1 MDFAPYFSARYI
13 DSAVGGATMQP
24 AYALRY
30 SIYCKELHFL
40 DAAAYPDELET
51 DAHDAQSAH
60 FCAYNLKQELA
71 GYVRLVAGDGEGRF
85 PWQNYCTDVFE
96 DVVLPPHHESAEIS
110 RLMVRADYRR
120 RRNDLLSGVA
130 PPDAP
135 IPESAERR
143 TNRPQ
148 ILLTLYR
155 QMYKHSLIHGTRY
168 WYAAMEQL
176 LARSLQLMSF
186 PFKKM
191 GRETDYFGPVA
202 PYLIDLRELEQRLEQ
217 THPAF
222 LAWLQEPDQSER

>member
-1 MDFAPYFSARYI
+1 MEFAPYFSARHVE
-13 DSAVGGATMQP
+13 AEAGGTTMQL

-30 SIYCKELHFL
+30 SVYCKELQFL
-40 DAAAYPDELET
+40 DAGAYPDELER
-51 DAHDAQSAH
+51 DAYDAQSAH
-60 FCAYNLKQELA
+60 FCSFNLKHELA
-71 GYVRLVAGDGEGRF
+71 GYVRLVSCDGEGRF

-96 DVVLPPHHESAEIS
+96 DVVLPSHHESAEIS
-110 RLMVRADYRR
+110 RLMVRSDYRR

-130 PPDAP
+130 LPDAP
-135 IPESAERR
+135 SPDSAERR

-155 QMYKHSLIHGTRY
+155 QMYKHSLTHGIRY
-168 WYAAMEQL
+168 WHAAMEQL

-202 PYLIDLRELEQRLEQ
+202 PYLIDLRALEQRLEQ
-217 THPAF
+217 ANPVF
-222 LAWLQEPDQSER
+222 LAWLQQPDHHDR